1 VGNNETQ
8 KRKLEYSIVNKK
20 GKLIEFKKLMRYI
33 ESVPNIENL
42 LYKIDFNKI
51 AICYEKELSSD
62 YNSLF
67 KIRDFMKKRY
77 YHTHDF
83 NDNMQIFDS
92 DFSVLLVSLLSGGF
106 IGILIVACISIKTEI
121 NMDEKMKLYR

>member
-1 VGNNETQ
+1 MGNNETQ